1 MGGEVRL
8 ARGIPA
14 RLTSAEGR
22 KFAFT
27 VGAAF
32 LVLAAITWWRD
43 HPLLLRIF
51 GALAGMLFVLGLVV
65 PGRLGPILRAWM
77 GLALVIS
84 KVTTPIFMGVVFY
97 VVIAPVG
104 LVMRLFGRN
113 PIKHRPV
120 NESYW
125 APRSD
130 ARGGM
135 SNQF

>member
-1 MGGEVRL
+1 
-8 ARGIPA
+8 
-14 RLTSAEGR
+14 LTPAEGR

-51 GALAGMLFVLGLVV
+51 GVLGVGLFALGAAV
-65 PGRLGPILRAWM
+65 PGRLGPLYRAWM
-77 GLALVIS
+77 GLALAIS
-84 KVTTPIFMGVVFY
+84 KVTTPIFMGIVFF

-120 NESYW
+120 DQSYW
-125 APRSD
+125 APRD
-130 ARGGM
+130 QPRGGM
-135 SNQF
+135 TNQF